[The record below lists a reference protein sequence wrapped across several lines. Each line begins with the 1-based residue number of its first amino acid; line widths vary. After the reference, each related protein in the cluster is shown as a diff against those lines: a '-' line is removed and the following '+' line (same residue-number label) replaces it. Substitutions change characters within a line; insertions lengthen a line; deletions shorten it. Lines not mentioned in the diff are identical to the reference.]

1 MTNFDNEIL
10 EDISLICYLIF
21 DFLNSSIHKGS
32 KLSKKNSLSEVT
44 FSRYSLALYEL
55 AHESDSVNE
64 VEKQALTIV
73 DLISKSEDL
82 KFCIKSPTISK
93 KELENL
99 INSISEKTNMNEL
112 LKKFLFFL
120 IHKRRFFYVDKILRE
135 FIETCSK
142 KRGEI
147 KAELISAKDL
157 SESDVENIKNDL
169 SGSFNSKIKLTYKND
184 KSLVGGLILQVGST
198 MIDTSIK
205 NKLQKIEKQMVEA

>member
-1 MTNFDNEIL
+1 M
-10 EDISLICYLIF
+10 SQ
-21 DFLNSSIHKGS
+21 
-32 KLSKKNSLSEVT
+32 KNSLSGAT

-55 AHESDSVNE
+55 ADESNVVND
-64 VEKQALTIV
+64 VEKQALTII
-73 DLISKSEDL
+73 DLISNSEDL

-93 KELENL
+93 DELENL
-99 INSISEKTNMNEL
+99 INSISEKANLNEL
-112 LKKFLFFL
+112 LKKFLSFL

-157 SESDVENIKNDL
+157 SESDVENIKKDL
-169 SGSFNSKIKLTYKND
+169 SNSFKSKIKLTYKND

-205 NKLQKIEKQMVEA
+205 NKLQKIEKQMIEV

>member
-1 MTNFDNEIL
+1 M
-10 EDISLICYLIF
+10 
-21 DFLNSSIHKGS
+21 
-32 KLSKKNSLSEVT
+32 SKKNSLSEVT

-64 VEKQALTIV
+64 VEQQALTIV

-93 KELENL
+93 QELENL

-157 SESDVENIKNDL
+157 SESDVENIKKDL
-169 SGSFNSKIKLTYKND
+169 SNSFNSKIKLTYKND